1 MYRHT
6 RRRAHTCTNARTCTD
21 VHTDVHS
28 FSSLESCV
36 PHAPLSL
43 KCSSV
48 HFLSI
53 WTFCYVV
60 TVQLPADLLTSFG
73 TFFSP
78 SSPRSCS
85 RSLIAYSCHV
95 SLRNHLSVSL
105 CLSLH
110 WHFKSNSAPLFFKG
124 KMCLIWGL
132 YDFSSR
138 LDPGYTPLIRIGNK
152 WCCVLLRLSHPEVY
166 CVHLVL
172 LGGSNFGRSIKVVS
186 GFSSDMAF

>member
-1 MYRHT
+1 MHKCVHMH
-6 RRRAHTCTNARTCTD
+6 RRA
-21 VHTDVHS
+21 HS
-28 FSSLESCV
+28 FSSLESCMR
-36 PHAPLSL
+36 HASLSL
-43 KCSSV
+43 KYSSV

-53 WTFCYVV
+53 WAFFYVV

-73 TFFSP
+73 TLFSP
-78 SSPRSCS
+78 SSPGARS

-124 KMCLIWGL
+124 KMCLVWGL
-132 YDFSSR
+132 YDISSW

-152 WCCVLLRLSHPEVY
+152 WCCVLLRLSRPEVY
-166 CVHLVL
+166 RIRLVL
-172 LGGSNFGRSIKVVS
+172 LSGSNFGRSVKVVS
-186 GFSSDMAF
+186 DFSSDMAF